1 MSIASIA
8 PRIIAEWK
16 ARTAAEYTSATIT
29 QELVLWMMVIGAP
42 PDLVD
47 DGLVIVNDELV
58 HSRLSNDV
66 YQAAGGTAPPAIDR
80 AMLGLTRHHDAVE
93 FDVLAAAVRYFC
105 LGETVAVPLFSHLRE
120 ACTEPVA
127 RTALDRILVDEV
139 RHRDFGWDLL
149 DYLDTTSIASLV
161 RPWLNREL
169 PSMFVE
175 LMRSYGVLN
184 ETVGHDSGAITDA
197 ERAWGVAPPREYA
210 QILDRTFERDYL
222 PRFAARNID
231 ALPAWEQA
239 VAIASRG

>member
-1 MSIASIA
+1 MSIA

-58 HSRLSNDV
+58 HSRLSNEV
-66 YQAAGGTAPPAIDR
+66 YLAAGGLEPPAIDR
-80 AMLGLTRHHDAVE
+80 AVLGLTRQHEAVE
-93 FDVLAAAVRYFC
+93 LDVLAAGVRYFC

-120 ACTEPVA
+120 PCTEPVA

-149 DYLDTTSIASLV
+149 DYMDTTTIAPLI
-161 RPWLNREL
+161 RPWLRREL

-184 ETVGHDSGAITDA
+184 ETVGHDSGAITA
-197 ERAWGVAPPREYA
+197 TERAWGVAPPREYA

-222 PRFAARNID
+222 PRFAAREFD
-231 ALPAWEQA
+231 ALPAWQEA

>member
-1 MSIASIA
+1 
-8 PRIIAEWK
+8 
-16 ARTAAEYTSATIT
+16 
-29 QELVLWMMVIGAP
+29 
-42 PDLVD
+42 
-47 DGLVIVNDELV
+47 
-58 HSRLSNDV
+58 
-66 YQAAGGTAPPAIDR
+66 
-80 AMLGLTRHHDAVE
+80 
-93 FDVLAAAVRYFC
+93 
-105 LGETVAVPLFSHLRE
+105 
-120 ACTEPVA
+120 
-127 RTALDRILVDEV
+127 V

-149 DYLDTTSIASLV
+149 DYMDTTSIASLV

-184 ETVGHDSGAITDA
+184 ESVGQDSGAITDA